1 MKTNVLYLLVGLLIA
16 ISGCQD
22 DDATFGDLIAPTN
35 LQVEVAIAEDQ
46 SGNVTITPT
55 ADNAINFHVIFIEGE
70 DPVIVNQ
77 SGEQAAFRYGPGQFT
92 QIVTVIAF
100 GTGGSSTSQTLS
112 LDLDVVLTIDPQI
125 LEALT
130 GSADME
136 SSKEW
141 VWDAANAGHLGVGD
155 PLENFPNFF
164 SAAPFSSNDC
174 LYDDTLT
181 FSQDGQG
188 TFTYNISTNDATFVN
203 WAEVRRFFPDAS
215 PQEFVDECR
224 DISDQIATDTDT
236 SFEVITDAVS
246 GNSTLRVINSTLSF
260 WSGATVYD
268 ILELTP
274 NRLVVRGVQDPFDP
288 PGAQL
293 AWYHTFVPANGPVD
307 PPSEDCLS
315 SGFTGMTGN
324 GDNTTLIWADE
335 FNINGAPCDTN
346 WGYDIGTGDNGWG
359 NGESQFYTD
368 RADNVIVE
376 DGFLKITA
384 KRENFNGSEFTS
396 TRMNTKD
403 LFEFQYGRAVIRA
416 KLPTGGGTWPALWT
430 LGADFETN
438 PWPAAGEMDIM
449 EHVGN
454 QQDRIFS
461 TVHFPGNS
469 GGNAIGDSFIV
480 DNVSNEFHTY
490 EFIWTPAQIRFL
502 VDGEINFIFQNNSNL
517 PFNKD
522 FFLIMNV
529 AMGGT
534 FGGAIDP
541 AFDESTMEVDFVRV
555 YQ

>member
-1 MKTNVLYLLVGLLIA
+1 MKTKFLYILVLLSVF
-16 ISGCQD
+16 ISSCQD
-22 DDATFGDLIAPTN
+22 DDATFGELVTPSN
-35 LQVEVAIAEDQ
+35 LQVQVDVATNQ
-46 SGNVTITPT
+46 SGNVTIIPT
-55 ADNAINFHVIFIEGE
+55 ADNAINFHVIFIEGN
-70 DPVIVNQ
+70 DPVIVNE
-77 SGEQAAFRYGPGQFT
+77 SGGAASFRYGPGQYSQVVT
-92 QIVTVIAF
+92 IVAY
-100 GTGGSSTSQTLS
+100 GTGGLSTSTTVT
-112 LDLDVVLTIDPQI
+112 LDLDIVLIIDPEV
-125 LEALT
+125 LFALT
-130 GSADME
+130 GSSESA

-141 VWDAANAGHLGVGD
+141 KWDSSNAGHLGVGD

-164 SAAPFSSNDC
+164 SASPFSSNDC
-174 LYDDTLT
+174 LYDDVLT

-188 TFTYNISTNDATFVN
+188 GYGYNISTNGSTFVN
-203 WAEVRRFFPDAS
+203 WAEVKRFFPDAS
-215 PQEFVDECR
+215 PQQFVDECR

-236 SFEVITDAVS
+236 SFEVITNETT
-246 GNSTLRVINSTLSF
+246 GISTMKVINSTLSF
-260 WSGATVYD
+260 WSGAEIYD

-274 NRLVVRGVQDPFDP
+274 NKLVVRGIQDPFDP
-288 PGAQL
+288 PGDLL
-293 AWYHTFVPANGPVD
+293 AWYHTFVPVDGVVD
-307 PPSEDCLS
+307 PGEDDCDS
-315 SGFTGMTGN
+315 SGYTGAIGN
-324 GDNTTLIWADE
+324 GDNTTLIWSDE
-335 FNINGAPCDTN
+335 FNIDGAPCDTN

-359 NGESQFYTD
+359 NGESQYYTD
-368 RADNVIVE
+368 RSDNVIVE
-376 DGFLKITA
+376 DGLLKITA
-384 KRENFNGSEFTS
+384 IRESFNGSEFTS

-403 LFEFQYGRAVIRA
+403 LFEFEYGRAVIRA
-416 KLPTGGGTWPALWT
+416 KLPTGGGTWPAIWT

-480 DNVSNEFHTY
+480 DNVSNEFHNY

-502 VDGEINFIFQNNSNL
+502 VDGEINFIFQNNSSL

-541 AFDESTMEVDFVRV
+541 AFQESTLEVDYVRV